1 MTLRLLHRE
10 TVFGPKGEVHIYKDT
25 DYNEYHAVR
34 NNDQTTDTID
44 NYLDT
49 IRNHA
54 NRMAGLPTV
63 LDSVLERIEFNVIDN
78 RI

>member
-1 MTLRLLHRE
+1 MRSLRLLHRE
-10 TVFGPKGEVHIYKDT
+10 TVYGPKGEVTVYKDT
-25 DYNEYHAVR
+25 RHNEYRAVHE
-34 NNDQTTDTID
+34 NGTTMID

>member
-25 DYNEYHAVR
+25 DYNEYH
-34 NNDQTTDTID
+34 
-44 NYLDT
+44 
-49 IRNHA
+49 
-54 NRMAGLPTV
+54 
-63 LDSVLERIEFNVIDN
+63 SVLERIEFNVIDN